1 MAVKLLETLRIR
13 AASAVRRQRAR
24 VGRPDRPARLDIRL
38 DGFDADGVEAG
49 APLGAEAWQE
59 RIVELLLW
67 AGAMPVRVV
76 ASADHALLADTVRF
90 CHRLEMPVT
99 VRTGPEGLTPARSAE
114 LIDRGMARCELVVA
128 AVDEAAEAA
137 VRALV
142 HGRNSRA
149 ANLTVHIHLVVSEA
163 SAPGAAA
170 AFERARALGVDGV
183 VRAGPMRPTSL
194 SASAQA
200 GVRAALAIGWP
211 LQSTSPV
218 AAEAL
223 PRLDAAGPGAPRTS
237 GRCNLGGLRLAL
249 GPDGVG
255 YVCPFKPGRASG
267 PLAETSAALAAHP
280 DASPRCDRHCAH
292 PELV

>member
-24 VGRPDRPARLDIRL
+24 VGRADRPARLDLRL
-38 DGFDADGVEAG
+38 DDFDADGVAAG
-49 APLGAEAWQE
+49 PALSAEAWQE

-76 ASADHALLADTVRF
+76 ARADHALLADTVRF

-99 VRTGPEGLTPARSAE
+99 VRTGPEGLDESRAAE
-114 LIDRGMARCELVVA
+114 LVDRGMARCELVVNGL
-128 AVDEAAEAA
+128 DEVAEAA
-137 VRALV
+137 LRALV

-149 ANLTVHIHLVVSEA
+149 ASLTVHVHLVVDERSATHAA
-163 SAPGAAA
+163 SV
-170 AFERARALGVDGV
+170 FERARSLGVDAV
-183 VRAGPMRPTSL
+183 VLAAPMKPSGL
-194 SASAQA
+194 SSAAKA
-200 GVRAALAIGWP
+200 GVAAALAVGWP
-211 LQSTSPV
+211 LQGTSTV

-223 PRLDAAGPGAPRTS
+223 SRLDGAGPGAPRTS
-237 GRCNLGGLRLAL
+237 GKCNLGGLRLAL

-255 YVCPFKPGRASG
+255 YICPFKPGRASG
-267 PLAETSAALAAHP
+267 PLSEASESLAAHR
-280 DASPRCDRHCAH
+280 DAIRRCDRHCGH